1 MILNIRVD
9 HQTADIAQMER
20 STEDLEDVFH
30 ALMEKCDICEYL
42 YLKTCNRAEVYLLRD
57 KIEDSSSA
65 AFTELSP
72 HSSSDSK
79 SVDLS
84 SFVVETDKNALL
96 HLLRL
101 SSGLESMI
109 IGEDQI
115 LGQIKDARKK
125 GIKEGSVGP
134 VLDTILNKAVHV
146 GQVVRKKTRINQGSV
161 SIGSA
166 AVELAESVHGDLK
179 CKKVLVIGAGKM
191 GTLVAKALVEK
202 KLKAI
207 VVANRTYQ
215 SAVRLAGE
223 LGGYAIH
230 FDRLHEAMRDADV
243 VISATGAPHAILT
256 CKEVENAVSPE
267 NLSQLVMVDI
277 ANPRDIDEN
286 VKELGVKLFN
296 IDDLRVIADRNL
308 KMRASEVTDAETLI
322 HEELVLLEKQL
333 KHLEVEPIISNIRAN
348 AEEIRQKETMKA
360 FKMLGDLNG
369 KEKIVDDLTQIVVD
383 RIFSDIIKNIR
394 DAAEKDDK
402 TVMKAVETI
411 FLDNGSKDFKK
422 F

>member
-9 HQTADIAQMER
+9 HHTADIAQIERATHEMENI
-20 STEDLEDVFH
+20 F
-30 ALMEKCDICEYL
+30 EKIQISSHIQEYL
-42 YLKTCNRAEVYLLRD
+42 YIKTCNRSEIYLVLD
-57 KIEDSSSA
+57 ESQENLLTETPNFKIEKD
-65 AFTELSP
+65 E
-72 HSSSDSK
+72 D
-79 SVDLS
+79 
-84 SFVVETDKNALL
+84 ALK

-125 GIKEGSVGP
+125 GIKEGTIGP
-134 VLDTILNKAVHV
+134 VLRTVFTKAIHV
-146 GQVVRKKTRINQGSV
+146 GQLARNNTRINQGSI

-166 AVELAESVHGDLK
+166 AVELAESVYGDLK
-179 CKKVLVIGAGKM
+179 CKKVLIIGAGKM

-215 SAVRLAGE
+215 SAVKLAGE

-230 FDRLHEAMRDADV
+230 FEKLNEAMEDADV
-243 VISATGAPHAILT
+243 IISATGAPHPILNREQV
-256 CKEVENAVSPE
+256 KDAVLPDK
-267 NLSQLVMVDI
+267 LCGLVMVDI

-296 IDDLRVIADRNL
+296 IDDLRVIANNSV
-308 KMRASEVTDAETLI
+308 KMRESEISNVEYI
-322 HEELVLLEKQL
+322 VEEELELLNKSL
-333 KHLEVEPIISNIRAN
+333 KHLEVEPLISNIRIN
-348 AEEIRQKETMKA
+348 AEDIRRNEAIKA

-369 KEKIVDDLTQIVVD
+369 KEKIVDDLTQVLVD
-383 RIFSDIIKNIR
+383 RIFYDVIRNIR
-394 DAAEKDDK
+394 NAAEEGDKKTIQAAEK
-402 TVMKAVETI
+402 I
-411 FLDNGSKDFKK
+411 FWGK
-422 F
+422 FS